1 MLRLNQYENRLA
13 ARLVES
19 YQRHSTMKI
28 SDDRLAARLVESCQ
42 RHNTM
47 KISDEIEHIRQQ
59 AVDLD
64 MQQFWLL
71 TQER

>member
-1 MLRLNQYENRLA
+1 MLRLNRYENRLA

-28 SDDRLAARLVESCQ
+28 SD
-42 RHNTM
+42 
-47 KISDEIEHIRQQ
+47 EIENIRQQ

-64 MQQFWLL
+64 IQQFWLL

>member
-19 YQRHSTMKI
+19 YQRHSTMK
-28 SDDRLAARLVESCQ
+28 V
-42 RHNTM
+42 
-47 KISDEIEHIRQQ
+47 SDEIEYIRQQ

-71 TQER
+71 TQEK

>member
-1 MLRLNQYENRLA
+1 MLRMSRYENRLA

-19 YQRHSTMKI
+19 YQRHSTMK
-28 SDDRLAARLVESCQ
+28 
-42 RHNTM
+42 M
-47 KISDEIEHIRQQ
+47 SDEIEHIRQQ

-64 MQQFWLL
+64 IQQFWML

>member
-19 YQRHSTMKI
+19 YQRHSTMK
-28 SDDRLAARLVESCQ
+28 V
-42 RHNTM
+42 
-47 KISDEIEHIRQQ
+47 SDEIEHIRQQ
-59 AVDLD
+59 AIDLD

-71 TQER
+71 TQERGWKIEI

>member
-1 MLRLNQYENRLA
+1 MKYMQGRYIRCQGQQKGVREMLRMSRYENWLA

-19 YQRHSTMKI
+19 YQRHSTM
-28 SDDRLAARLVESCQ
+28 
-42 RHNTM
+42 N
-47 KISDEIEHIRQQ
+47 ISDEIEHIRQQ

-64 MQQFWLL
+64 IQQFWLL

>member
-1 MLRLNQYENRLA
+1 MLRMSRYENWLA

-19 YQRHSTMKI
+19 YQRHSTM
-28 SDDRLAARLVESCQ
+28 
-42 RHNTM
+42 N
-47 KISDEIEHIRQQ
+47 ISDEIEHIRQQ

-64 MQQFWLL
+64 IQQFWLL

>member
-1 MLRLNQYENRLA
+1 MLRLNRYENRLA

-19 YQRHSTMKI
+19 YQRH
-28 SDDRLAARLVESCQ
+28 
-42 RHNTM
+42 NTM
-47 KISDEIEHIRQQ
+47 KVSDEIEYIRQQ

>member
-19 YQRHSTMKI
+19 YQRHSI
-28 SDDRLAARLVESCQ
+28 
-42 RHNTM
+42 M

-64 MQQFWLL
+64 IQQFWLL

>member
-1 MLRLNQYENRLA
+1 MLRLNRYENRLA
-13 ARLVES
+13 ARLMES
-19 YQRHSTMKI
+19 Y
-28 SDDRLAARLVESCQ
+28 Q

-47 KISDEIEHIRQQ
+47 KVSGGIEHIRQQ

-64 MQQFWLL
+64 MQQFWML

>member
-28 SDDRLAARLVESCQ
+28 SD
-42 RHNTM
+42 
-47 KISDEIEHIRQQ
+47 EIQHIRQP

>member
-19 YQRHSTMKI
+19 YQRH
-28 SDDRLAARLVESCQ
+28 
-42 RHNTM
+42 NTM

-59 AVDLD
+59 AIDLD
-64 MQQFWLL
+64 MQQFWML

>member
-28 SDDRLAARLVESCQ
+28 SDE
-42 RHNTM
+42 T
-47 KISDEIEHIRQQ
+47 EYIRQQ